1 MDLDLIRHHA
11 EALKDVVDIQIN
23 DSQNVVT
30 FGRVGRVIWKRTVPA
45 VLVIAAAIA
54 YGCVL
59 LTVEAVILA
68 VLATAAVCAYLAR
81 LFRKISVNILEKSLV
96 FSLFNIMFSEIP
108 FSEYRGPLVYM
119 LTLNGREPSPKEFC
133 AKFWH
138 NGHRKEITIANLT
151 DGDGSPDKV
160 QLTHILELWH
170 QLEDLM
176 ETDDFDTEFQ
186 MSARNAIFA

>member
-23 DSQNVVT
+23 DSQDVVT

-68 VLATAAVCAYLAR
+68 VLATTAVCAYLAR
-81 LFRKISVNILEKSLV
+81 LFRKISVNILEKSLF
-96 FSLFNIMFSEIP
+96 FSLFNIMFSEIL
-108 FSEYRGPLVYM
+108 FSEYRGPLVYNAHAERQGTVTEGV
-119 LTLNGREPSPKEFC
+119 LREILAQRPPQGD
-133 AKFWH
+133 H
-138 NGHRKEITIANLT
+138 HRQ
-151 DGDGSPDKV
+151 P
-160 QLTHILELWH
+160 H
-170 QLEDLM
+170 
-176 ETDDFDTEFQ
+176 
-186 MSARNAIFA
+186 RR

>member
-23 DSQNVVT
+23 DSQDVVT
-30 FGRVGRVIWKRTVPA
+30 FGRVGRV
-45 VLVIAAAIA
+45 
-54 YGCVL
+54 
-59 LTVEAVILA
+59 
-68 VLATAAVCAYLAR
+68 
-81 LFRKISVNILEKSLV
+81 
-96 FSLFNIMFSEIP
+96 IMFSEIP